1 MTYPYYTPQYIE
13 DEANRLN
20 EKTRFA
26 IPVDVEK
33 VAKANGIALTI
44 EEDDLEEGV
53 SGRIVLGNN
62 RACISLN
69 RTHHPNRKRFTA
81 AHELGHFILHKERS
95 RIFVDG
101 SPYGSLLFYRD
112 QLAAAGVDQIEIE
125 ANNFAASL
133 LMPKNKLV
141 YEFSKLAF
149 IFDEDGDL
157 ALRNLASKFGVSVHA
172 LTIRLAKLGLI
183 PQELI
188 SL

>member
-1 MTYPYYTPQYIE
+1 
-13 DEANRLN
+13 
-20 EKTRFA
+20 
-26 IPVDVEK
+26 
-33 VAKANGIALTI
+33 
-44 EEDDLEEGV
+44 
-53 SGRIVLGNN
+53 
-62 RACISLN
+62 
-69 RTHHPNRKRFTA
+69 
-81 AHELGHFILHKERS
+81 KERS